1 MHHVNRPGC
10 TAKRDPDTMD
20 TFMDS
25 SWYFLRYI
33 DPHNDTKAFD
43 THLVN
48 QWMPV
53 DIYVGGEEH
62 GTHGYSS
69 WLYNYWSVQLVFI
82 TCTHDS
88 LLIFLLMLAL

>member
-1 MHHVNRPGC
+1 
-10 TAKRDPDTMD
+10 MD

-53 DIYVGGEEH
+53 DIYVGGREH

-69 WLYNYWSVQLVFI
+69 STV
-82 TCTHDS
+82 
-88 LLIFLLMLAL
+88 

>member
-1 MHHVNRPGC
+1 
-10 TAKRDPDTMD
+10 
-20 TFMDS
+20 
-25 SWYFLRYI
+25 
-33 DPHNDTKAFD
+33 
-43 THLVN
+43 
-48 QWMPV
+48 MPV